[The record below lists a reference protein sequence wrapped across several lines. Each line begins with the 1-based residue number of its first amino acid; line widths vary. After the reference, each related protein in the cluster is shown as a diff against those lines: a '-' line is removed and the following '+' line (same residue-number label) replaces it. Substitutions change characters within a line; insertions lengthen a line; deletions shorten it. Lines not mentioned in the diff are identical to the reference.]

1 MNQVAPVWLFWIK
14 IVAKQIL
21 VKIQWL
27 LELSSRNW
35 SHARGQILKSPG
47 FHRFLL
53 NENVDQFILFS
64 SRKIFHPPCYLKR
77 ALLWLQNY
85 HQFFRF
91 LLWGHPCRFED
102 TKRNA
107 FDLWRFQY
115 QTNQRKLAMDKVT
128 LTLMNFAIIYIYFG
142 NSQSSVSLRISTVAS
157 LLKVVSAISL
167 TNLLKE
173 DVKVQSCTLKKHW

>member
-64 SRKIFHPPCYLKR
+64 SRKIFRPSCYLKR

-85 HQFFRF
+85 HEFSRF
-91 LLWGHPCRFED
+91 LFWGQLCRLEN

-107 FDLWRFQY
+107 FNLSQFQN
-115 QTNQRKLAMDKVT
+115 QTNQRKLVMEKIT
-128 LTLMNFAIIYIYFG
+128 LTLMEFAIIYIHFG
-142 NSQSSVSLRISTVAS
+142 NSQPFVSLRISSVTS
-157 LLKVVSAISL
+157 LIK
-167 TNLLKE
+167 
-173 DVKVQSCTLKKHW
+173 